1 MRKHILIT
9 TVLVSVLVISNLR
22 VAIREAIAITE
33 GDFPKLSEETRLV
46 RLMPTDGKVR
56 FVLDTD
62 TFNEID
68 DQFTLVYA
76 LLSPEK
82 LDVEAVY
89 AAPFAPTPL
98 VPVSFHKDR
107 SSGPADGM
115 EKSYEEILRVLEKMN
130 IAPDGFVYR
139 GSTSYLKDRDKP
151 EESEA
156 VRDLIERALGE
167 EEGPLYVAVTGAIT
181 NIASAILI
189 EPRIID
195 RIVVI
200 WMGGQPFHWAN
211 NDWAYNLVQDIVASR
226 VVFDCGVPLVHLPM
240 QGVTSHMMTNIHE
253 IEEHVQGRGAIG
265 NYLCE
270 IYRNFWSGR
279 LTRNARTWV
288 MWDIA
293 AIAWLVNPQWVP
305 TEITH
310 SPILTDQMTWS
321 FDRQRHFIR
330 NATDV
335 WRDAIFR
342 DFFTKL
348 DAFAKE
354 Q

>member
-1 MRKHILIT
+1 MRKHILIM
-9 TVLVSVLVISNLR
+9 TVLVSVLVISNLEG
-22 VAIREAIAITE
+22 AIREAIAITE

-46 RLMPTDGKVR
+46 RLMPPDGKVR
-56 FVLDTD
+56 FVLDTN

-68 DQFTLVYA
+68 DQFALVHA

-89 AAPFAPTPL
+89 AAPF
-98 VPVSFHKDR
+98 HNNR
-107 SSGPADGM
+107 SSSPADGM

-130 IAPDGFVYR
+130 IAPDGFAYR

-167 EEGPLYVAVTGAIT
+167 EDGLLYVAVIGAIT

-200 WMGGQPFHWAN
+200 WLGGQPFHWPN
-211 NDWAYNLVQDIVASR
+211 NRGAFNLVQDIAASR
-226 VVFDCGVPLVHLPM
+226 VVFDCGVPLVHLPCH
-240 QGVTSHMMTNIHE
+240 GVTSHLMTNMQE
-253 IEEHVQGRGAIG
+253 IEQYVQDRGAIG

-270 IYRNFWSGR
+270 IYRNYHPG
-279 LTRNARTWV
+279 LYARTKV
-288 MWDIA
+288 IWDISA
-293 AIAWLVNPQWVP
+293 TAWLINPKWVP

-321 FDRQRHFIR
+321 FDGRRHFIR
-330 NATDV
+330 NATYIH
-335 WRDAIFR
+335 RDPIFQ

-354 Q
+354 

>member
-1 MRKHILIT
+1 MRKHIVIT
-9 TVLVSVLVISNLR
+9 TVLVSVLVISNLG
-22 VAIREAIAITE
+22 VAIREAIAIAE

-46 RLMPTDGKVR
+46 RLMPPDGKVR

-68 DQFTLVYA
+68 DQFALVYA
-76 LLSPEK
+76 LLSQEK
-82 LDVEAVY
+82 LDVEAIY

-98 VPVSFHKDR
+98 APTPFHKDR

-115 EKSYEEILRVLEKMN
+115 EESYEEILRVLEKMN
-130 IAPDGFVYR
+130 IDPDGFVYR

-167 EEGPLYVAVTGAIT
+167 EDGPLYVAVTGAIT

-189 EPRIID
+189 EPRIIH

-200 WMGGQPFHWAN
+200 WLGGQPFHWPSN
-211 NDWAYNLVQDIVASR
+211 RGMAYNLVQDMAASR
-226 VVFDCGVPLVHLPM
+226 VIFDCGVPLVHLPCF
-240 QGVTSHMMTNIHE
+240 GVTSHLMTNMHE
-253 IEEHVQGRGAIG
+253 IEEYVQGRGAIG

-279 LTRNARTWV
+279 LTQKAQTWV

-293 AIAWLVNPQWVP
+293 AIAWLVNSRCVP

-321 FDRQRHFIR
+321 FDRRRHFIR
-330 NATDV
+330 NATYV
-335 WRDAIFR
+335 WRDPIFQ

-354 Q
+354 

>member
-1 MRKHILIT
+1 MRKH
-9 TVLVSVLVISNLR
+9 VV
-22 VAIREAIAITE
+22 TE

-46 RLMPTDGKVR
+46 RLMPPEGKVR

-62 TFNEID
+62 AFNEID
-68 DQFTLVYA
+68 DQFAIVYA
-76 LLSPEK
+76 LLSQEK
-82 LDVEAVY
+82 LDVEAIY

-98 VPVSFHKDR
+98 APTPFHKDR

-130 IAPDGFVYR
+130 IAADGFVYR

-156 VRDLIERALGE
+156 VRDLIERALRE
-167 EEGPLYVAVTGAIT
+167 EEGLLYVAAIGTIT

-200 WMGGQPFHWAN
+200 WLGGQPFHWRNAGFYSL
-211 NDWAYNLVQDIVASR
+211 AQDIAASR
-226 VVFDCGVPLVHLPM
+226 LVFDCGVPLVFLP
-240 QGVTSHMMTNIHE
+240 GVGVVSHMKAGMYE
-253 IEEHVQGRGAIG
+253 IEEYVQGRGAIG
-265 NYLCE
+265 EYLCE
-270 IYRNFWSGR
+270 IYRDFHSQYCPNA
-279 LTRNARTWV
+279 LTVWIC
-288 MWDIA
+288 DIA
-293 AIAWLVNPQWVP
+293 AIAWLVNSRWVP

-330 NATDV
+330 NAIFL
-335 WRDAIFR
+335 WRDPIFR

-348 DAFAKE
+348 DAFARE
-354 Q
+354 